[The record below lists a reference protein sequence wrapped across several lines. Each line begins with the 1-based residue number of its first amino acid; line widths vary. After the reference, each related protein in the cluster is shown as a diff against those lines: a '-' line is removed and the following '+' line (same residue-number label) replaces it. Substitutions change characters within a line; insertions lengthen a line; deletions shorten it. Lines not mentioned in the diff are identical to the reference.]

1 MADATSRPSDP
12 RAVGY
17 FAGKKLG
24 SEVHAGLEKAGSD
37 VRAGLE
43 NAGRDVRH
51 AGRDVRNGLYVLAS
65 QVGAGLVLAATVRE
79 FGIHLRTRSRAR
91 GPRGKG
97 TQVEDVVKATLKKS
111 RDILGPRS

>member
-51 AGRDVRNGLYVLAS
+51 AGRDVRNGLYV
-65 QVGAGLVLAATVRE
+65 VGAGLVLAATVRE